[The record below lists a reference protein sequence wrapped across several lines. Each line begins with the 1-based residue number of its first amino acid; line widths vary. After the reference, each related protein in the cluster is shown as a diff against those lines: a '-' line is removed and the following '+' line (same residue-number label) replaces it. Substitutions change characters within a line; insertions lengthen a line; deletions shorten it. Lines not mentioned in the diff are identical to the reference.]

1 MGSEPSRQWEKF
13 FGLLLPSLWVTH
25 QVSREFYFIMIVPLL
40 LSCYG
45 FFFVFGNGV
54 SSFGRC
60 QHPPVD
66 GCSTAW
72 CDFGAL
78 TAGDEHTS
86 FYSAI
91 LNWKLDISVLTAVL
105 LIVFYLF
112 V

>member
-1 MGSEPSRQWEKF
+1 M
-13 FGLLLPSLWVTH
+13 LLLPSLWVTH
-25 QVSREFYFIMIVPLL
+25 WLSKDFYFITIVPLL
-40 LSCYG
+40 LSPYG

-54 SSFGRC
+54 SSLGRF

-66 GCSTAW
+66 GCSTAC

-78 TAGDEHTS
+78 TAGADHTS

-91 LNWKLDISVLTAVL
+91 LNWKLDIYVLTAIL
-105 LIVFYLF
+105 LIVFDLI